1 MKNNNQNWIDKW
13 NNNFQNKEY
22 VYGKLPNVFLKEQLD
37 QLPAQNILFAAEGEG
52 RNAVY
57 AAQKGWKVTA
67 FDISEEGRKKAL
79 QLADEVGVNIDYR
92 VGELPN
98 LDFSN
103 QNFDV
108 VALIYAHFPAK
119 IKSDYHKQLAK
130 LLPANGLVIFE
141 AFSKKH
147 LAYREQNPKV
157 GGPAD
162 EALLFSIEEIKA
174 DFSDFEF
181 LYLEELEIELNEG
194 LLHNGKGALIRF
206 VGRKK

>member
-1 MKNNNQNWIDKW
+1 MNNNQNWIDKW
-13 NNNFQNKEY
+13 NHNFQNKEY

-37 QLPAQNILFAAEGEG
+37 RLPAQNILFAAEGEG

-194 LLHNGKGALIRF
+194 LLHNGKGAVIQW
-206 VGRKK
+206 VARKK

>member
-1 MKNNNQNWIDKW
+1 MDNQSWIDKW
-13 NNNFQNKEY
+13 NQSFQNKEY
-22 VYGKLPNVFLKEQLD
+22 VYGKLPNVFLKEQIDL
-37 QLPAQNILFAAEGEG
+37 LPAQNILFAAEGEG

-57 AAQKGWKVTA
+57 AAQKGWSVTA

-79 QLADEVGVNIDYR
+79 QLEEEVGVNIDYR

-98 LDFSN
+98 LDFSY
-103 QNFDV
+103 QNFGAI
-108 VALIYAHFPAK
+108 ALIYAHFPPK
-119 IKSDYHKQLAK
+119 IRSDYHKRLTK
-130 LLPANGLVIFE
+130 LLFPNGLIIFE

-147 LAYREQNPKV
+147 LAYRKHNPKV
-157 GGPAD
+157 GGPTH

-194 LLHNGKGALIRF
+194 LFHNGKGAVIRF
-206 VGRKK
+206 VAKKK